1 MEAVPMKSESER
13 NKKWSLLYWVVG
25 WARGGISTFHKIKNE
40 NWHQQLS
47 RRKVKKKWKMPL
59 MIVVLG
65 LGIVMLVCVVVLVA
79 LLLCNQSG
87 EEEECRL
94 AIFVSRRFL
103 TCIFHKL
110 FISPFQWGG
119 RVQWAWRDAKKPG
132 IDAGQ
137 KYHLEQIGVD
147 RHCRRSRRASRAQ
160 RALLPR
166 RWLGMRRR
174 RGRICTSASHAVS
187 YRWSCAGTLCATP
200 QARQAPSLTK
210 LLFQIGENMAYS
222 DNTCPHCGTTMD
234 REWLWIIWRH
244 CRGQG
249 HWHHGQWWWL
259 LFRTPTCCYIN
270 IHLP

>member
-1 MEAVPMKSESER
+1 MKIDANNWQEEKWRKSGR
-13 NKKWSLLYWVVG
+13 CLWWSLCL
-25 WARGGISTFHKIKNE
+25 
-40 NWHQQLS
+40 
-47 RRKVKKKWKMPL
+47 
-59 MIVVLG
+59 VLG
-65 LGIVMLVCVVVLVA
+65 SWCSSALSF
-79 LLLCNQSG
+79 LLLSSCAISRERKRSAGWQSLYP
-87 EEEECRL
+87 E
-94 AIFVSRRFL
+94 A
-103 TCIFHKL
+103 FHKL

-137 KYHLEQIGVD
+137 KYHLEWIGVD
-147 RHCRRSRRASRAQ
+147 RDCRRSRRASRAQ

-166 RWLGMRRR
+166 QWLGRRRR

-249 HWHHGQWWWL
+249 HWHHGQWVSPLDDKIWL
-259 LFRTPTCCYIN
+259 KALNVGTIPLLLLSHHKRAALKVHKSIGDEIRN
-270 IHLP
+270 ISTY